1 MLRRRVVIERI
12 GDGEI
17 GKEICKLERE
27 GEGEGES
34 DADCVWR
41 KAQRERCEAAS
52 CAFKVEARLKFRTEK
67 WLTLETLLL
76 FLACRTCCTPS
87 LSCLPILTTIPT
99 HTEQRRKTASTGYAT
114 GPGS

>member
-17 GKEICKLERE
+17 GKEICKQERE

-41 KAQRERCEAAS
+41 KAQRDG
-52 CAFKVEARLKFRTEK
+52 ARLRAARSKLR
-67 WLTLETLLL
+67 
-76 FLACRTCCTPS
+76 
-87 LSCLPILTTIPT
+87 
-99 HTEQRRKTASTGYAT
+99 
-114 GPGS
+114 PG